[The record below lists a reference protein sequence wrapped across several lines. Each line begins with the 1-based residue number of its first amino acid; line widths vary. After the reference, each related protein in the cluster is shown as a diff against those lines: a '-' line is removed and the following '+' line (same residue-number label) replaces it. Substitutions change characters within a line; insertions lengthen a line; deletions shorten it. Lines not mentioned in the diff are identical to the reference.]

1 MGHSIEKLKA
11 IALERLAK
19 KPGLHGDGGGLYLRV
34 TSATARSW
42 VFRFMLDGKAREM
55 GMGSYPEISLA
66 QARTAAMGA
75 RQLRAQGKDPVGERK
90 TARVQER
97 ADAARAMTFR
107 HCAEKYI
114 AAREAAWRNSK
125 HAAQWSATLETYV
138 MPLIGD
144 LPAQAVDVALVHRI
158 LEPIWS
164 AKPETASR
172 VRGRMEAILDWAA
185 TRGYRHGENPARW
198 KGHLENLFPQ
208 RSKVRRVR
216 HHAALP
222 FAEIG
227 AFMVALKREEG
238 LAALAL
244 QFTIMTAAR
253 TGEVIAAQWS
263 EIDFG
268 DETWTVP
275 AERMKAGREHRVPL
289 SKPALVILGERHK
302 AAAGSEYVFPG
313 AQKRKPL
320 SNMAMLQTLRRMGR
334 GNLTV
339 HGFRST
345 FRDWAAERTTY
356 PAEVAEAALAHVVGD
371 KVEAAYR
378 RGDLFDKRRK
388 LMAAWAE
395 FCTAPATQSKVL
407 PIRPSTT
414 SRANGE

>member
-42 VFRFMLDGKAREM
+42 VFRYMLAGKAREM
-55 GMGSYPEISLA
+55 GLGSYPEITLA
-66 QARTAAMGA
+66 QARTAATEA
-75 RQLRAQGKDPVGERK
+75 RQIKAQGRDPVELR
-90 TARVQER
+90 TAVRAQER
-97 ADAARAMTFR
+97 ADAARAVTFR
-107 HCAEKYI
+107 QCAERYI

-138 MPLIGD
+138 MPTVGD
-144 LPAQAVDVALVHRI
+144 LPVQSVDVALVHRI
-158 LEPIWS
+158 LDPIWS
-164 AKPETASR
+164 VKPETASR

-185 TRGYRHGENPARW
+185 TRGYRQGENPARW
-198 KGHLENLFPQ
+198 KGHLENLFPR
-208 RSKVRRVR
+208 RSKVRRVE

-222 FAEIG
+222 FAEIS
-227 AFMVALKREEG
+227 AFMTVLRSEEG
-238 LAALAL
+238 LGALAL
-244 QFTIMTAAR
+244 QLTIMTAAR
-253 TGEVIAAQWS
+253 TGEVIAAKWS
-263 EIDFG
+263 EIDLEG
-268 DETWTVP
+268 ETWTVP
-275 AERMKAGREHRVPL
+275 AERMKGGREHRVPL
-289 SKPALVILGERHK
+289 SKPALAILRERHK

-334 GNLTV
+334 GDLTV

-388 LMAAWAE
+388 LMAAWAV
-395 FCTAPATQSKVL
+395 FCTTHSAQPNVL
-407 PIRPSTT
+407 TIRPSAT
-414 SRANGE
+414 SRAAAE

>member
-42 VFRFMLDGKAREM
+42 VFRYMLDGKAREM

-66 QARTAAMGA
+66 LARTAAMRA

-114 AAREAAWRNSK
+114 AAREATWRNSK

-144 LPAQAVDVALVHRI
+144 LSAQAVDVALVHRI

-222 FAEIG
+222 FAEVG
-227 AFMVALKREEG
+227 AFMAALKREEG

-263 EIDFG
+263 EIDFE

-275 AERMKAGREHRVPL
+275 AARMKAGREHRVPL
-289 SKPALVILGERHK
+289 SKPVLVILRERHK
-302 AAAGSEYVFPG
+302 AAAGNEYVFPG

-388 LMAAWAE
+388 LMAAWTE
-395 FCTAPATQSKVL
+395 FCTAPGAGSKVL
-407 PIRPSTT
+407 SIRPSATG
-414 SRANGE
+414 RA